1 MKGSSFICPF
11 STTHIILENKYDKA
25 VSSRTGR
32 ARSAVSC
39 AADVSCLAAAGI
51 FRSKCVRELNFD
63 EASLPSSLPPFLS
76 LPLRPL
82 QLSVRGMESRLQH
95 QAIIVRGEQAKI
107 KVLYRLWEQ
116 LRLHR

>member
-63 EASLPSSLPPFLS
+63 EASLLSPPFRLG
-76 LPLRPL
+76 LFP
-82 QLSVRGMESRLQH
+82 LSVRGMESRLQH